1 MNTIL
6 LTIVLALT
14 PSNMELAEEALII
27 SSEALSD
34 ILESHD
40 VQVIMIEIL
49 GEHEGGW
56 FIEQTLTS
64 VLCENGITVINSVP
78 DSSSRSSERLMIRP
92 MEIVVEY
99 GDVSRPWLIGNK
111 RVERIARC
119 ELSATLI
126 DSDGK
131 IIMTARTDGTADDV
145 VSWSDASTLSGSS
158 EWEWLSRELPEDS
171 GSGILEPLIVSGVV
185 ASLVY
190 LFYSSRAN

>member
-14 PSNMELAEEALII
+14 PSNMELAEEALVI

-34 ILESHD
+34 ILESYN
-40 VQVIMIEIL
+40 VQNIIIEIL

-56 FIEQTLTS
+56 FLEQTLAS
-64 VLCENGITVINSVP
+64 VLCENDISIISSVS
-78 DSSSRSSERLMIRP
+78 DSSFRSFDRLMVRP

-99 GDVSRPWLIGNK
+99 GDVSRPWLIGSK

-119 ELSATLI
+119 ELSATLV
-126 DSDGK
+126 DSNGK
-131 IIMTARTDGTADDV
+131 IVTTARTNGTADDV
-145 VSWSDASTLSGSS
+145 VSWSDVSTLSGSS

-171 GSGILEPLIVSGVV
+171 GSSILEPLIVSGVV

-190 LFYSSRAN
+190 LFYSSRAD

>member
-14 PSNMELAEEALII
+14 PSNMELAEEALVI

-34 ILESHD
+34 ILESHN
-40 VQVIMIEIL
+40 VQVVTIEIL

-64 VLCENGITVINSVP
+64 VLCENGITIISSVS
-78 DSSSRSSERLMIRP
+78 DSASHSSERLMIRP
-92 MEIVVEY
+92 MEMVVEY
-99 GDVSRPWLIGNK
+99 GDVSRPWLIGSK

-119 ELSATLI
+119 ELSANLVDLNGEI
-126 DSDGK
+126 V
-131 IIMTARTDGTADDV
+131 MTARTDGTVDDV
-145 VSWSDASTLSGSS
+145 VSWSDASTLSGSK
-158 EWEWLSRELPEDS
+158 EWEWLSRELPEET
-171 GSGILEPLIVSGVV
+171 GSGILEPLIVTGVV

-190 LFYSSRAN
+190 LFYSSRAD